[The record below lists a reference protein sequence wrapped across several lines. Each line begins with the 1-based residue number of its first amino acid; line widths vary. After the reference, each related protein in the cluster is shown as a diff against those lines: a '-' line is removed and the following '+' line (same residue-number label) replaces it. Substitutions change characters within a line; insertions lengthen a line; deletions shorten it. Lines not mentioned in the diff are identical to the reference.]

1 MKRLLSCLLAFAC
14 LLGTNLL
21 AQTTNPMKTNTHTLV
36 AYFSATGTT
45 KAVAER
51 IAAIADADLC
61 EITPVVPYT
70 SADLNW
76 RNDRSRSSVEMVDRT
91 SRPEMKPVKTD
102 MQAYDTVYIGF
113 PIWWDVAPHIVNT
126 FIETCSLQG
135 KTVILFATS
144 GSSTIDNS
152 LRDMRQTYPDL
163 RITDGKLLN
172 NASDATLRR
181 WLGR

>member
-1 MKRLLSCLLAFAC
+1 
-14 LLGTNLL
+14 
-21 AQTTNPMKTNTHTLV
+21 MKTNTHTLV